1 VLKNGGNAVDA
12 AIATALTLGVVAP
25 QWSGLGGG
33 GFALIHLSRADQTIV
48 VDYREVAPGKATPEM
63 FELSEGGAVRNDLNS
78 IGGLSVAVPGVV
90 RGIAVM
96 VDRYATMRLRS
107 LAVYAQKQASKG
119 SVTSPSLATIM
130 RENRDACQEKF
141 DRFRATGMVFM
152 RNGRPLRAGQTF
164 RIPHLSET
172 LDVVASEG
180 DAAFYSGLVAKQ
192 IVDCVGRNGGI
203 LTGEDLASYSS
214 LLRKPVLGTYKG
226 LEICGVPPPSSG
238 GLTVIEILNILERLD
253 LANTKHRDAGVIH
266 LIAEAMKLAYGERA
280 RVVGDPDYVDVP
292 VKKLISKD
300 HAYELAALIDRKRA
314 AVFRL
319 DHHHAVHGGSGTS
332 HLSVMDGE
340 GNAVAMT
347 ESIECYFGSG
357 ILVPEVGILMN
368 DEMHDFDPRAGRPNS
383 ILPGKRPM
391 SSMSPTIIFKDG
403 EPYLALGGAG
413 GPRIISSVVETIV
426 NLTDFGMSLSDA
438 LSTPRF
444 HYERDTLILEE
455 PVQPKTLGRLRK
467 LGHYVETMRAHDLFF
482 GGVHATMFDKG
493 AFIGAADPRRDGSAL
508 SF

>member
-1 VLKNGGNAVDA
+1 
-12 AIATALTLGVVAP
+12 
-25 QWSGLGGG
+25 
-33 GFALIHLSRADQTIV
+33 
-48 VDYREVAPGKATPEM
+48 
-63 FELSEGGAVRNDLNS
+63 
-78 IGGLSVAVPGVV
+78 
-90 RGIAVM
+90 
-96 VDRYATMRLRS
+96 
-107 LAVYAQKQASKG
+107 
-119 SVTSPSLATIM
+119 
-130 RENRDACQEKF
+130 
-141 DRFRATGMVFM
+141 
-152 RNGRPLRAGQTF
+152 
-164 RIPHLSET
+164 
-172 LDVVASEG
+172 
-180 DAAFYSGLVAKQ
+180 
-192 IVDCVGRNGGI
+192 